1 MGINPIIWNSHPKT
15 HLSPPTHISSLL
27 GKEPP
32 PPEWQHQE
40 APAVNAKSNL
50 MDNDSNGGI
59 LFTERYALVI
69 YLIILPAMIATTTM
83 APGARRRRVS
93 VSSTQDLQYM
103 DADEELGNVPISISS
118 TSSTPGN
125 MYEVETS
132 AAAYELYHNSIYYAS
147 DVPKKKIIGTLE
159 SRGVPSSLIHS
170 KESRDRHLLS
180 ELCKAVKT
188 KMKSLKPGCTPRSVV
203 SAAKKLKRAQRTDD
217 EKERD
222 NAKRRAK
229 AAQRTDDEKEHDNAK
244 RRAQRRAKAAQ
255 RTDEEKEHDNAER
268 REMKSSPRKR
278 KRGAQ
283 RTNDEKERDN
293 AKRRRLCA
301 QRIDDER
308 ESDNAKRCAQRIVL
322 QVADA
327 KK

>member
-27 GKEPP
+27 GKQP

-203 SAAKKLKRAQRTDD
+203 SVAKKLKRAQRTDD

-222 NAKRRAK
+222 NAKRRAQRRAK

-308 ESDNAKRCAQRIVL
+308 ESDNAKRCIVL

>member
-1 MGINPIIWNSHPKT
+1 
-15 HLSPPTHISSLL
+15 
-27 GKEPP
+27 
-32 PPEWQHQE
+32 
-40 APAVNAKSNL
+40 

-222 NAKRRAK
+222 NAKRRA
-229 AAQRTDDEKEHDNAK
+229 
-244 RRAQRRAKAAQ
+244 QRRAKAAQ

-308 ESDNAKRCAQRIVL
+308 ESDNAKRCIVL

>member
-1 MGINPIIWNSHPKT
+1 
-15 HLSPPTHISSLL
+15 
-27 GKEPP
+27 
-32 PPEWQHQE
+32 
-40 APAVNAKSNL
+40 

-125 MYEVETS
+125 MYKVETS

-308 ESDNAKRCAQRIVL
+308 ESDNAKRRAQRIVL